1 MTLRWRLRFY
11 RLTSLLRK
19 TTVSHIGDRLA
30 GYAASLKV
38 FPACENRRAAL
49 SEPQSAPP
57 SGGAVR

>member
-11 RLTSLLRK
+11 RLTSHLRK

-38 FPACENRRAAL
+38 FPACQLRAAP
-49 SEPQSAPP
+49 SEPQSPLQV
-57 SGGAVR
+57 GGAVR

>member
-1 MTLRWRLRFY
+1 MSVRWRLRFY
-11 RLTSLLRK
+11 RMTSRFRH

-38 FPACENRRAAL
+38 FPACNLRAAP